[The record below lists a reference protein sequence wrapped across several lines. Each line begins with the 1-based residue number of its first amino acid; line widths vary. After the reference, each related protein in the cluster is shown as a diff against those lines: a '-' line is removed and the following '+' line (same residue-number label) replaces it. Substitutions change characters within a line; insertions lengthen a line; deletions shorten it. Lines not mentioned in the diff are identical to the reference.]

1 MICRINKNIKPDKC
15 DYLLSDVKE
24 IYLLSYSD
32 MDSYFITEC
41 EYCVDWLEDTR
52 WFRVDVG
59 NCTFEDALTIGNN
72 DNKYRKVKLSFSLIN
87 HKTACLQEAYNE
99 IVLGRYV
106 AVFFTNGRWY
116 VSGLL
121 NGMTVNESASDSE
134 SHTIVLEEDTVL
146 TSQILNDE
154 CAQDVVDSANGEE
167 PTPPIPPE
175 PPTPTTDYIL
185 AVFDVDDTSEPTQIL
200 KESEGVISQISSIEI
215 DGVVQSEIISSYQF
229 DTIGTHF
236 VKYNL
241 VDNTKIP
248 NFVLQNCT
256 KLVDI
261 YFPDTIT
268 SIGMVAF
275 NGCTGLTSITIP
287 NNVTS
292 IGQSAFSSCTGLT
305 NITIP
310 DSVTSIGMSAFS
322 HTSLT
327 SVILPNTLTVISTSL
342 FEDCSGLTSV
352 RIPNT
357 ITKFETR
364 CFKDCP
370 NLTSITIPNRVTS
383 IGNNSF
389 NGCNN
394 LTTVFLNS
402 NAIVSENYTLITG
415 LKTIFGSQVTKYV
428 IGNNIVSIGD
438 YAFINSSHLTNIT
451 IEATTPPTLNNVNAF
466 NGTNNCPIYVHA
478 ASVTAYQTATNWS
491 DYASRIQAIPNP

>member
-1 MICRINKNIKPDKC
+1 MICRIDKNIKKGCSPYVLPD
-15 DYLLSDVKE
+15 VRE
-24 IYLLSYSD
+24 IYLLNYSD
-32 MDSYFITEC
+32 FDGYDVDDC
-41 EYCVDWLEDTR
+41 EYCLDWDESSKWYR
-52 WFRVDVG
+52 IDVQ
-59 NCTFEDALTIGNN
+59 NASFADALAIGNN
-72 DNKYRKVKLSFSLIN
+72 QNKYRNVRLTFSLYN
-87 HKTACLQEAYNE
+87 SKDACVEEAYNA
-99 IVLGRYV
+99 IVLGKYV
-106 AVFFTNGRWY
+106 AVFFANGVWY

-134 SHTIVLEEDTVL
+134 SHTITLEENTTL
-146 TSQILNDE
+146 TSQILNAE

-175 PPTPTTDYIL
+175 PPVTTDYML
-185 AVFDVDDTSEPTQIL
+185 AVFDVDDTTQPTQIL
-200 KESEGVISQISSIEI
+200 RETESVISQISSIEI

-268 SIGMVAF
+268 SIGQSAF
-275 NGCTGLTSITIP
+275 SSCTGLTNITIP

-357 ITKFETR
+357 ITKFGYR

-389 NGCNN
+389 NGCSN

-402 NAIVSENYTLITG
+402 NAIVSENYTVISG
-415 LKTIFGSQVTKYV
+415 LKTYFGIQVTKYV

-438 YAFINSSHLTNIT
+438 YVFINSSRLTNIT
-451 IEATTPPTLNNVNAF
+451 IEATTPPTLSNVNAF
-466 NGTNNCPIYVHA
+466 NGTNNCPIYVPA
-478 ASVTAYQTATNWS
+478 ASVEAYKTATNWS
-491 DYASRIQAIPNP
+491 SYADRIQPIT